1 LLIHRSIRISAQFVI
16 SYRREYMPSQ
26 DEIMQQILG
35 LVSQGAAMP
44 LTAELE
50 STLHDRYYQW
60 IVTTKTGNTTSPQQI
75 WDQDAGKD
83 IQEKFVL
90 IGSELSVL
98 KLSKPVVNGK
108 DCTDTCSGVESES
121 KCPHCPDPS
130 F

>member
-1 LLIHRSIRISAQFVI
+1 
-16 SYRREYMPSQ
+16 MPSQ

-75 WDQDAGKD
+75 WDQDAGKE

-90 IGSELSVL
+90 IGSGLAVL
-98 KLSKPVVNGK
+98 KLSKPVVIAK
-108 DCTDTCSGVESES
+108 DCTDICDKVEKES

>member
-1 LLIHRSIRISAQFVI
+1 
-16 SYRREYMPSQ
+16 MPSQ

-35 LVSQGAAMP
+35 LVGQGAAMP
-44 LTAELE
+44 LTSELQ

-60 IVTTKTGNTTSPQQI
+60 IVTTKAGNTTSPQQV

-90 IGSELSVL
+90 IGSELAL
-98 KLSKPVVNGK
+98 IKLSKPVLIAK
-108 DCTDTCSGVESES
+108 DCTDTCAKVESES

>member
-1 LLIHRSIRISAQFVI
+1 
-16 SYRREYMPSQ
+16 MPSQ

-44 LTAELE
+44 LTSELE

-60 IVTTKTGNTTSPQQI
+60 IVTTKAGNTTSPQQI
-75 WDQDAGKD
+75 WDEDAGKD
-83 IQEKFVL
+83 IRERFVL
-90 IGSELSVL
+90 IGSGLALV

-108 DCTDTCSGVESES
+108 DCTDACAEVESES

>member
-1 LLIHRSIRISAQFVI
+1 
-16 SYRREYMPSQ
+16 MPSQ

-75 WDQDAGKD
+75 WDQDAGKE
-83 IQEKFVL
+83 IREKFVL

-98 KLSKPVVNGK
+98 KRSKPVVNGK
-108 DCTDTCSGVESES
+108 DCSDTCFQVESES
-121 KCPHCPDPS
+121 KCPHCPDPGI
-130 F
+130 